1 MPVSIAIL
9 PAIQTEAT
17 MATLSSISDFSRVHQ
32 KWIWLLLLGIAF
44 IVLGVVSFVF
54 APAATLASVMVFGW
68 IVIIGGIV
76 EGVQSFYVRRWQGVF
91 LHLIAGLLGILVGF
105 LIVTHP
111 IAGALAWTL
120 LFAAFFTVLGILRVV
135 GAILLKFPTWPWAV
149 FDGIIGTLLGFLLW
163 AEWPWSGF
171 WFLGIALGIF
181 LTMRGWSYV
190 MLALALRKAQRLVQ
204 GVI

>member
-1 MPVSIAIL
+1 
-9 PAIQTEAT
+9 
-17 MATLSSISDFSRVHQ
+17 MATLSSISDFSRVDQ

-54 APAATLASVMVFGW
+54 APAATLASVMLFGW

-76 EGVQSFYVRRWQGVF
+76 EGVRSFYVRRWQGVF

-105 LIVTHP
+105 LIVTHL
-111 IAGALAWTL
+111 IAGALAWTP
-120 LFAAFFTVLGILRVV
+120 LFAAFFTVFGFSGGGSYPSQVSHVALGCLRRM
-135 GAILLKFPTWPWAV
+135 
-149 FDGIIGTLLGFLLW
+149 IGTLVGFLLW

-171 WFLGIALGIF
+171 WFLGIALGTF
-181 LTMRGWSYV
+181 LAMHGWSYV
-190 MLALALRKAQRLVQ
+190 MLALALRKAERLVQ